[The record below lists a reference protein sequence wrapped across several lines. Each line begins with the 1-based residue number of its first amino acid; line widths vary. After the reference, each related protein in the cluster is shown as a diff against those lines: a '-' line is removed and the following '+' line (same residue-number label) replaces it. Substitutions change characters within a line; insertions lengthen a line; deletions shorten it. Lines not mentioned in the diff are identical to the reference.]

1 MDKEVPASTDYH
13 NEQTTTTK
21 PQRAKKPMRH
31 GCELYDL
38 GLQAFKQSVMKSVKR
53 QNMHLQYVEHIF
65 IIRHMYKISTKTLIH
80 KTI

>member
-1 MDKEVPASTDYH
+1 
-13 NEQTTTTK
+13 
-21 PQRAKKPMRH
+21 MRH

-53 QNMHLQYVEHIF
+53 QNMHLQYVKHIF

-80 KTI
+80 KNFLETIERQQSGNYNYIFSYTLTAP